1 MKLYSIAIILIIL
14 FLTLYYTGVF
24 WRFSSII
31 GEGFVDSGRCG
42 PNLGVCPAPLRCMNG
57 YCKSDIAPTLPEYSD
72 LPVVPPR
79 YTYELTPEQ
88 QYNMHLI

>member
-1 MKLYSIAIILIIL
+1 MKLYSVAVILIIL
-14 FLTLYYTGVF
+14 FLVLCYNTGVF
-24 WRFSSII
+24 WRIGS

-57 YCKSDIAPTLPEYSD
+57 YCGSDVPPKLPKYSE

-79 YTYELTPEQ
+79 YVNELTPEQ
-88 QYNMHLI
+88 QYNMQLI